1 MEQRELGRSGI
12 KVSALGLGLM
22 SMSGVYGNANDEES
36 IGVIHYALDKG
47 INFLDSAD
55 MYGWGH
61 NETLLGKAL
70 KGRRDK
76 VVVATKFGQV
86 KLADGK
92 QGVDGR
98 PEYVM
103 QACEASLKRL
113 GIEVIDLYYQHR
125 VDTNTPIE
133 ETVGAMKRLVE
144 QGKVRAL
151 GLSEA
156 RPETIRRAHKVHPIA
171 AVQNEYSLLY
181 QERRARKRCRRRASL
196 GITLVP
202 YAPLGRSM
210 LTGTVHG
217 KADLPEGDRRLQHP
231 RFQGEALDKNVQ
243 LVRPARSHRAGKEM
257 HACPAR
263 AGVAARAGQRHRSD
277 PGHQAQA
284 AHRRELGGFEHQAFA
299 RRREAHLGRRARGS
313 RCGHALS
320 RGNHEARVPLRSDDA
335 TRWLALATMWSLQY
349 LFLRV
354 AVPTFGTALV
364 AEGRAIRRAFPRA
377 LGCMGRAP
385 AHRAARA
392 LERPPR
398 GRAGQQRGPVRVLRL
413 GGERAPGRLPRG
425 DQRHGAALGRRSSP
439 CRC

>member
-1 MEQRELGRSGI
+1 MEQRQLGKSGI
-12 KVSALGLGLM
+12 TVSALGLGLM
-22 SMSGVYGNANDEES
+22 SMSGVYGNANDDES
-36 IGVIHYALDKG
+36 IKVIHYALDQG

-92 QGVDGR
+92 QSVDGR

-113 GIEVIDLYYQHR
+113 GIDLIDLYYQHR

-133 ETVGAMKRLVE
+133 DTVGAMKRLVE

-156 RPETIRRAHKVHPIA
+156 RPETIRRAYKVHPIA

-181 QERRARKRCRRRASL
+181 RKEGEETLKATREL
-196 GITLVP
+196 GIALVP

-231 RFQGEALDKNVQ
+231 RFQGDALDANVALVKRIEDIAEEKRCTPAQ
-243 LVRPARSHRAGKEM
+243 LVLAWLLAQGNDIIPI
-257 HACPAR
+257 
-263 AGVAARAGQRHRSD
+263 
-277 PGHQAQA
+277 PGTK
-284 AHRRELGGFEHQAFA
+284 
-299 RRREAHLGRRARGS
+299 RRARIDEN
-313 RCGHALS
+313 L
-320 RGNHEARVPLRSDDA
+320 
-335 TRWLALATMWSLQY
+335 
-349 LFLRV
+349 
-354 AVPTFGTALV
+354 
-364 AEGRAIRRAFPRA
+364 
-377 LGCMGRAP
+377 
-385 AHRAARA
+385 
-392 LERPPR
+392 
-398 GRAGQQRGPVRVLRL
+398 
-413 GGERAPGRLPRG
+413 
-425 DQRHGAALGRRSSP
+425 AALKIKLSAQEVKRISDAAPPGAGAGTRYPAETMKRVYL
-439 CRC
+439 